1 MATVF
6 VNGVFDLLHDGH
18 KEFLMQAR
26 ALAISMGGWHDQVVA
41 AINSDRYARK
51 LKGEK
56 WGPGY
61 PIDDQFT
68 RAIKIRHYVN
78 DVRIFDNEE
87 QLYALIGAYAP
98 CILCKGPDYAG
109 RKVTGDDLCQV
120 MILNSPEPQSAKLLK
135 REKYGLVG
143 SAVDRST
150 HIVPDPDQQ

>member
-1 MATVF
+1 MSCVF

-26 ALAISMGGWHDQVVA
+26 ALAISMGGWHDHVVA

-61 PIDDQFT
+61 PIDDERT
-68 RAIKIRHYVN
+68 RAMKLMRYADRI
-78 DVRIFDNEE
+78 RIFDNEE

-109 RKVTGDDLCQV
+109 KKVTGDDLCQV
-120 MILNSPEPQSAKLLK
+120 MILNSPEPESAKRLK
-135 REKYGLVG
+135 REKYGLV
-143 SAVDRST
+143 SAVNRST
-150 HIVPDPDQQ
+150 HIVADPDQ